1 MQTRENPETVD
12 QIAYAFKFLSDRNR
26 LRILLRLTQSE
37 SCVCDLIDELGVP
50 QSLVSYHLGKLRDA
64 GIVRS
69 RRKAQW
75 VYYSLVP
82 EAWEAMTTPLRS
94 LLGEAILGPQAAFGA
109 SDHCDLT
116 PPDPDLG
123 ACSGDASCC

>member
-1 MQTRENPETVD
+1 MQVREKAETVD
-12 QIAYAFKFLSDRNR
+12 QIADTFKFLSDRNR

-82 EAWEAMTTPLRS
+82 EAWDAMTAPLRP
-94 LLGEAILGPQAAFGA
+94 LLGAMILGPEAAYG
-109 SDHCDLT
+109 SSNHCDT
-116 PPDPDLG
+116 VPPDPEQG
-123 ACSGDASCC
+123 ASSGDSSCC